1 MAIRGPRTILA
12 LLTALNL
19 LNYLDRYVL
28 AAALAGVEEDLHVS
42 HSFAGSLFTVFLIG
56 YFVTSP
62 IFGIL
67 SDRAGPGGRK
77 ALMAIGIALWSAATI
92 ATGLAHGR
100 FQLMAAR
107 AFVGIGEASYVT
119 IAPTLIDEIAP
130 ANRRGRWLSIFFTA
144 IPVGSALGY
153 LLGGAVEH
161 ATGSW
166 RSAFFVAGVPG
177 LLFAAI
183 CLLIAEPPR
192 APDAGPYR
200 TPAKDRMGELLGEP
214 ARQLWRQPLYVNAC
228 AGYCAYTFAV
238 GGFAPWA
245 PLYLHAQYGIEK
257 GSASFVFGL
266 VTVAGGLVGTLFG
279 GWLGDR
285 AARGRTDDESVARA
299 ALRVCLLSAGLGA
312 PLAAAAIAAKTAT
325 GFYALVFPCEIAI
338 FLNNGPFNVAI
349 LRSVPSGLR
358 ASAMAAS
365 IFASHL
371 LGDLWSPPLIGFAA
385 EHAPMAYAMLLVPIA
400 FAVGAFVWWR
410 APVRLTGGAAVR

>member
-1 MAIRGPRTILA
+1 VRIRGPRAILA
-12 LLTALNL
+12 LLTTLNL

-42 HSFAGSLFTVFLIG
+42 HAFAGSLFTVFLIG

-62 IFGIL
+62 IFGVL

-77 ALMAIGIALWSAATI
+77 ALMAVGIALWSVATLW
-92 ATGLAHGR
+92 TGLAHGR
-100 FQLMAAR
+100 VDLMAAR
-107 AFVGIGEASYVT
+107 ALVGIGEASYVT

-130 ANRRGRWLSIFFTA
+130 ENRRGSWLAVFFTA

-153 LLGGAVEH
+153 LLGGLVEH

-177 LLFAAI
+177 LLLAAV
-183 CLLIAEPPR
+183 CLLIVEPPR
-192 APDAGPYR
+192 TAGSSPSPSGQLR
-200 TPAKDRMGELLGEP
+200 QLLGEP
-214 ARQLWRQPLYVNAC
+214 ARKLWRQPLYVNAC

-245 PLYLHAQYGIEK
+245 PLYLHAQFGVEK
-257 GSASFVFGL
+257 GTAATVFGA
-266 VTVAGGLVGTLFG
+266 VTVLGGLVGTLLG

-285 AARGRTDDESVARA
+285 AARGRTDDEGVARA
-299 ALRVCLLSAGLGA
+299 AVRVCVLSAGLGA
-312 PLAAAAIAAKTAT
+312 PLAAAAIASRTAN

-349 LRSVPSGLR
+349 LRSVPPGLR

-371 LGDLWSPPLIGFAA
+371 LGDLWSPPLIGLAA
-385 EHAPMAYAMLLVPIA
+385 EQAPMAYAMLLVPMA

-410 APVRLTGGAAVR
+410 APVRLTGGVAVR